1 MLCHIRIQVEG
12 CGRELC
18 ALTTYHQR
26 CRICEVH
33 IKLPSFM
40 RHGTEQR
47 FCQQCGRCHQLSA
60 FDSGKR
66 SCRAQLQKHNARCA
80 MSSIAYRWFMA
91 TVGLTIS
98 VCLVARSV

>member
-1 MLCHIRIQVEG
+1 MHPEQVED
-12 CGRELC
+12 CGRELSG
-18 ALTTYHQR
+18 LTTYHQR

-40 RHGTEQR
+40 RHGTQQR

-66 SCRAQLQKHNARCA
+66 SCRAQLQKHNARCE
-80 MSSIAYRWFMA
+80 SSLQPSLRPCP
-91 TVGLTIS
+91 S
-98 VCLVARSV
+98 HK